1 MIHDFNVSRP
11 DQAAATLPPQM
22 QLLGWRERQLAS
34 LIYREGPM
42 TAKALEVRLGD
53 SLSNAAIRSMLVR
66 LCNKGILKRRK
77 RMILCKEGARRIAFI
92 YLPAI
97 GTDDVLQNALRQFAE
112 DYFGGS
118 LLMVAQASIGL
129 LHDTPDGLP
138 NLVAGEFAQ
147 GKARASLPPAL

>member
-1 MIHDFNVSRP
+1 MD
-11 DQAAATLPPQM
+11 M
-22 QLLGWRERQLAS
+22 LGWRERQLAS
-34 LIYREGPM
+34 MIYGEGPM
-42 TAKALEVRLGD
+42 TAKDLEARLGD
-53 SLSNAAIRSMLVR
+53 DLSNAAIRSMLVR

-77 RMILCKEGARRIAFI
+77 RMIVCKEGARRIAFI

-129 LHDTPDGLP
+129 LHDAPDGLP
-138 NLVAGEFAQ
+138 NLVEAGLAQ
-147 GKARASLPPAL
+147 PAPRASLPPAL